1 MSIHARIRP
10 QPMML
15 NVVAPTMSEAERRRL
30 QDARRHLEHPS
41 FAARLTS
48 VVGTP
53 IEMGLKLLPPTW
65 YAQLHRSAEA
75 MIRWALEAAIAHL
88 QSSRTLGAREA
99 FYRCVGMGTGALG
112 GFFGGPALL
121 LELPITTAVM
131 LSAIAAIA
139 RDEGEDL
146 DDLDTRLACL
156 EVFALGG
163 RSQEDDAADTG
174 YYGLRLAL
182 EIPMANASRHITEYG
197 FGRQAA
203 APALVDFILVVSERF
218 GVTVTEKAAAEL
230 IPVIGALGGACLNAI
245 FIQHFQ
251 HMARAHFSIR
261 GLERKYGK
269 TYVEAEYQRMGGAK
283 QRAGGFSQHAANPT
297 PVYS

>member
-1 MSIHARIRP
+1 
-10 QPMML
+10 
-15 NVVAPTMSEAERRRL
+15 MSEADRRRL
-30 QDARRHLEHPS
+30 EEAYRHLEHPS

-53 IEMGLKLLPPTW
+53 IEMGLKLLPPHW
-65 YAQLHRSAEA
+65 YTQLHRGAES
-75 MIRWALEAAIAHL
+75 MIRWALETAITHL
-88 QSSRTLGAREA
+88 QNSPVIGARES
-99 FYRCVGMGTGALG
+99 FYRYVGMGTGAIG

-121 LELPITTAVM
+121 VELPITTAVM

-146 DDLDTRLACL
+146 DNLDTRLACL

-163 RSQEDDAADTG
+163 RSREDDAADTG

-182 EIPMANASRHITEYG
+182 EIPLANASRHIAEFG
-197 FGRQAA
+197 FSRQAS
-203 APALVDFILVVSERF
+203 APALLDFILTVSQRF

-230 IPVIGALGGACLNAI
+230 VPLVGALGGACLNAV

-251 HMARAHFSIR
+251 HMARAHFTIR
-261 GLERKYGK
+261 SLERRYGQ
-269 TYVEAEYQRMGGAK
+269 TYVEAEYQRLDNAR
-283 QRAGGFSQHAANPT
+283 QRAAGKGHPFPAPA
-297 PVYS
+297 YS

>member
-1 MSIHARIRP
+1 M
-10 QPMML
+10 
-15 NVVAPTMSEAERRRL
+15 NEAERRRL
-30 QDARRHLEHPS
+30 EDARRHLEHPS

-53 IEMGLKLLPPTW
+53 IEMGLKLLPPSW
-65 YAQLHRSAEA
+65 YAQLHRGAEG

-88 QSSRTLGAREA
+88 QNSPTTGARES
-99 FYRCVGMGTGALG
+99 FYRYVGMGTGAIG

-121 LELPITTAVM
+121 LELPVTTAVM

-139 RDEGEDL
+139 RDEGENL

-163 RSQEDDAADTG
+163 RSREDDAADTG

-182 EIPMANASRHITEYG
+182 EIPLANASRHIAE
-197 FGRQAA
+197 FGLSRQAA
-203 APALVDFILVVSERF
+203 APALVDFILAVSQRF

-230 IPVIGALGGACLNAI
+230 VPVVGALGGACLNAV

-251 HMARAHFSIR
+251 HMARAHFTIR

-269 TYVEAEYQRMGGAK
+269 TYVEAEYQRLAGSK
-283 QRAGGFSQHAANPT
+283 QRAGGGHRSRTTSTAPA
-297 PVYS
+297 YS